1 MVAELPGSALTKGGM
16 AEVQYFDMAEGDSDG
31 ADEYPVFAAT
41 PSAGPFSSAPQITTK
56 VPPEYDGTR
65 NWFAYEESIDD
76 WIDITTLPLEKH
88 GPSLKNRLYGDAAI
102 YKPLLDR
109 DLLCGPDD
117 GVTYFKNA
125 MRPHFVK
132 GNQSVFFGG
141 STSFF
146 GATEDRWTC

>member
-1 MVAELPGSALTKGGM
+1 MWQEEEYTDSHDAFGISEEQTKLDH
-16 AEVQYFDMAEGDSDG
+16 QS
-31 ADEYPVFAAT
+31 T
-41 PSAGPFSSAPQITTK
+41 PKI
-56 VPPEYDGTR
+56 PPAYDGRTS
-65 NWFAYEESIDD
+65 WFAYEESIDD
-76 WIDITTLPLEKH
+76 WIDITTLPPEKH

-109 DLLCGPDD
+109 DLLCDPDD